1 MSFLKNLIAATAL
14 IFACFVPNVAAD
26 TATDTVNVNAS
37 LMPAFRL
44 WCSDVHFGVWL
55 LPVRSDS
62 EMTTIELQEATFQG
76 DGLGITIAIIRGN
89 RRNVAQSTAAAPRYG
104 SCFFEGSDAAAST
117 DMNIFIATTGE
128 GRTDTRGALVAGKM
142 VAAADGEYAG
152 LNGPEADFVTPMR
165 FGLGFPVTTPINENG
180 AGSFK
185 IMGSLSIPG
194 TIGRENGGA
203 YKADGVIT
211 ITVDDGI

>member
-1 MSFLKNLIAATAL
+1 MSFLKSLIAATAL

-55 LPVRSDS
+55 LPVRSGS
-62 EMTTIELQEATFQG
+62 EMTSIELQEATFQG
-76 DGLGITIAIIRGN
+76 VGQGTTTAIRGGN
-89 RRNVAQSTAAAPRYG
+89 RRNVAQSAAAEPRYG

-117 DMNIFIATTGE
+117 DMNIFIATTGG
-128 GRTDTRGALVAGKM
+128 GRTDTLGALIGGIM

-152 LNGPEADFVTPMR
+152 LNAPEVDFGSDMR
-165 FGLGFPVTTPINENG
+165 FVLTFPVTTPIDANG

-185 IMGSLSIPG
+185 IMGSLYIPG
-194 TIGRENGGA
+194 TIVREHGGA

>member
-1 MSFLKNLIAATAL
+1 MSFLKSLITATAL

-44 WCSDVHFGVWL
+44 LCSDVHFGLWL
-55 LPVRSDS
+55 LPVRSGS
-62 EMTTIELQEATFQG
+62 EMTSIELQEADVGFGPT
-76 DGLGITIAIIRGN
+76 ITTANIGGN
-89 RRNVAQSTAAAPRYG
+89 RRNVAQSAAAAPRYG

-117 DMNIFIATTGE
+117 NMNIFIATTGG
-128 GRTDTRGALVAGKM
+128 GRTDRRGALTGGIM

-152 LNGPEADFVTPMR
+152 LNAPEVDFGSDMR
-165 FGLGFPVTTPINENG
+165 FVLTFPVTTPIDANG

-185 IMGSLSIPG
+185 IMGLLYIPG
-194 TIGRENGGA
+194 TIIRENGGA